1 MAFKLHVYVSDYVGK
16 EGLYEVLTEVLLFG
30 VPVTTA
36 LSTTRIINDKVSI
49 FKIFWDTDTL
59 KHFTLLIQFP
69 KYWQCTRLVSS
80 QANDLCLEGAWRA
93 LSETSTHTSR
103 CSEWEQLQDVLSS
116 RHSVIGNTLLTQG
129 FLQKRPPVASS
140 ILCKWIL
147 KHCRYQKMY

>member
-49 FKIFWDTDTL
+49 FKNILGYGYPKTFYV
-59 KHFTLLIQFP
+59 P